1 MINVKDEP
9 RPDPVDDLPWG
20 NSSSFFSEKA
30 SAPVFSAVAMW
41 CLRAPAEL
49 PMMGEV
55 KEGNKSKVTFG
66 MSELRRGLLGFVKQC
81 CHRVATKNRKSSF
94 KKSQNSQRIF
104 LLHKL
109 FLRLVF
115 SVLFLI
121 LFCTFWGFLLNKFL
135 KVKIRNKF
143 ASRKGA
149 FLSRNQTL
157 KFARIAKIRKVW
169 QHCCQVSFV
178 GTCSGRARARK
189 PEGPKSFFQARPGP
203 RKNPRAFGLSGLKFL
218 KKIIRF

>member
-135 KVKIRNKF
+135 KVKIRKNCENSQGV
-143 ASRKGA
+143 AA
-149 FLSRNQTL
+149 LLSSVFCRDV
-157 KFARIAKIRKVW
+157 F
-169 QHCCQVSFV
+169 
-178 GTCSGRARARK
+178 G
-189 PEGPKSFFQARPGP
+189 PGP
-203 RKNPRAFGLSGLKFL
+203 SPKARRPEVIFPGPTRPEKKSSGFRAFGPEISEENHTFL
-218 KKIIRF
+218 KNIYLKN

>member
-169 QHCCQVSFV
+169 QHWEGRKLFPFLPPAFPHPVLLAPKVCPPPPRLMSQNSSSPRGYF
-178 GTCSGRARARK
+178 SGAPQK
-189 PEGPKSFFQARPGP
+189 PVHQ
-203 RKNPRAFGLSGLKFL
+203 
-218 KKIIRF
+218 